1 MALSGTSQ
9 EVSTTP
15 SVFDRLFDN
24 RPLPPWE
31 YLTRER
37 EARLQAKRNQ
47 DVQDLKRCVARD
59 LERLL
64 NTRRESQHDIP
75 EEYPELKRSLLTYG
89 LPDFTAYSL
98 GSRIE
103 RNQVARAIEQA
114 ISIHEPRLKRVRIN
128 VDDPNVFERALRFRI
143 DALLEVDPARE
154 LVSFDGVLQIITQQY
169 QVKGKD

>member
-1 MALSGTSQ
+1 MALGGTSQ

-15 SVFDRLFDN
+15 SVLDRLFDN

-31 YLTRER
+31 SLPRER

-47 DVQDLKRCVARD
+47 DIQDLKRCVARD
-59 LERLL
+59 LELLL

-75 EEYPELKRSLLTYG
+75 EDYPELKRSLLTYG

-103 RNQVARAIEQA
+103 RGQVARAIEQT
-114 ISIHEPRLKRVRIN
+114 ISI
-128 VDDPNVFERALRFRI
+128 
-143 DALLEVDPARE
+143 
-154 LVSFDGVLQIITQQY
+154 
-169 QVKGKD
+169 